1 MLSRAVNGAIRIF
14 VVKPHECVESFLQAE
29 RVASDQ
35 ARKIRPQLVKEA
47 GKLRL
52 REAFENLDSGKNGAT
67 GKTRGAQQRLHAYM
81 IKDIITH

>member
-1 MLSRAVNGAIRIF
+1 MNVLSLFFRLS
-14 VVKPHECVESFLQAE
+14 ES
-29 RVASDQ
+29 ASDQ

-67 GKTRGAQQRLHAYM
+67 GKTRGAQQRLHHYM
-81 IKDIITH
+81 IKDIIIY